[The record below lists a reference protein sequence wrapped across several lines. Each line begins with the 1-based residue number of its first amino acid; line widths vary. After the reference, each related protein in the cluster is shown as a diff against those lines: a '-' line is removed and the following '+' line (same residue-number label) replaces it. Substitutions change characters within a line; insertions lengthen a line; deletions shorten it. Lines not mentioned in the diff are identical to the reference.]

1 MATNA
6 SQFLWS
12 LFPVGRDW
20 CANKSLQ
27 ATRDGGSSSASRPTL
42 IGSACLSSGR
52 CHIRTPQK
60 NMKHIT
66 YIMAA
71 SVALVLVGCSKKSD
85 TMTEDQAKAAGYT
98 VVVTNDG
105 LKELFPDHIVIN
117 GANVP
122 ITSSNITLRRIE

>member
-1 MATNA
+1 
-6 SQFLWS
+6 
-12 LFPVGRDW
+12 
-20 CANKSLQ
+20 
-27 ATRDGGSSSASRPTL
+27 
-42 IGSACLSSGR
+42 
-52 CHIRTPQK
+52 
-60 NMKHIT
+60 
-66 YIMAA
+66 MAA